1 MQILKGDIIMTEP
14 KFLHVSEYCLTC
26 IMLTWERFMYVDLR
40 DFLIHDTVLFFV

>member
-1 MQILKGDIIMTEP
+1 MQILKGNIIMTEP

-26 IMLTWERFMYVDLR
+26 IVNLERFMYVDLR